1 MKPHSPSPLFV
12 SLYPV
17 PRQLCD
23 PPLPAASLT
32 CLVVPLLNP
41 APTPPQPHLLLPYDL
56 RAPVDTETTL
66 LFGDSLRL
74 APGPGSA
81 LSKPTMSLRGPRIV
95 TLEYFIGAEPASDRT
110 GWREVS
116 PSSPVVRLGLGTS
129 RLFIRSRDERGVS
142 EAVGPYIF
150 EVIRTSRRGAPPP
163 CPSCLSCFFG
173 TWASYSGR
181 ARSTDSI
188 SDTLLAGT
196 GQMPQPTPP
205 SRAHWHWHCHTGNR
219 VEPA

>member
-1 MKPHSPSPLFV
+1 MSSSSVPGTEQTSLALWGHSPSPLFV

-23 PPLPAASLT
+23 PTLPAASLT
-32 CLVVPLLNP
+32 CLAVPLLNP
-41 APTPPQPHLLLPYDL
+41 APTPPQPHLLLPDDS
-56 RAPVDTETTL
+56 RAPVDTDTTL
-66 LFGDSLRL
+66 LHGDSLRL
-74 APGPGSA
+74 APGPGTT
-81 LSKPTMSLRGPRIV
+81 LSEPAMSFPGRGPRIV

-142 EAVGPYIF
+142 EAVGPYICV
-150 EVIRTSRRGAPPP
+150 VIRTSRGAPPP

-173 TWASYSGR
+173 TWVVAVV
-181 ARSTDSI
+181 
-188 SDTLLAGT
+188 LLL
-196 GQMPQPTPP
+196 
-205 SRAHWHWHCHTGNR
+205 RL
-219 VEPA
+219 